1 MVLLDGGD
9 LLHLI
14 ATLQVSSRG
23 TIRQARNMAKSKI
36 IWMNTPEPA
45 DYAAALSFLSLI
57 YSPAQSQS
65 LVRSLRSRPPLERAA
80 KDLLRAAGLPLLPKE
95 ESKVREDLKRISKG
109 KPLAPV
115 ILVTGDMTTG
125 IPLIVADGYHRI
137 CAACH
142 FEENAIVQCRMTRTV
157 GKSNVR
163 RAR

>member
-1 MVLLDGGD
+1 
-9 LLHLI
+9 
-14 ATLQVSSRG
+14 
-23 TIRQARNMAKSKI
+23 MAKSKI
-36 IWMNTPEPA
+36 VWMDAPEPA
-45 DYAAALSFLSLI
+45 DYEAALSFLSLI
-57 YSPAQSQS
+57 YSPSESQS
-65 LVRSLRSRPPLERAA
+65 LVRSLRSQPPLERAA

-115 ILVTGDMTTG
+115 ILVTGDMSAG

-142 FEENAIVQCRMTRTV
+142 FDEEATVQCRMTRKIA
-157 GKSNVR
+157 KSGIR